1 MSNPIKITAGISLPK
16 DFEFGAVDRV
26 PVLPAAPAL
35 GPLANFVGTWSG
47 TGFNTIF
54 RPDNTVSAS
63 SMKLPIPLP
72 PGDNIL
78 ELNLTTETLTFSN
91 SLGNVP
97 NRGLNTQGDV
107 FLNGVTYLQVVN
119 DVTTPGQTV
128 GIHVEPGIWVLVPAT
143 TTPAES
149 PTVVRMASIPHGTTI
164 EAQGV
169 FSTAAG
175 KPNIPAVDITPFPT
189 PPTGIPTVPPPPGI
203 TFPSQTAANNKTA
216 RIPQDLSAYIAAGTL
231 TQAMLDNPNSVLSNH
246 ISTQIIIETTT
257 LAVTTQPA
265 APPVLPGTPKFGG
278 GTDNIAFLLGDGNQ
292 PLPTRPNAQA
302 LQMRATF
309 WIETVEHIIVVPIF
323 KLGQPPLL
331 LKPKTRGPGEPVP
344 TFSVTPPTDLTA
356 PREIKVRSM
365 QIQYSQTV
373 LLNFNGL
380 TWPHVSVATLV
391 PSDPITVPPSAW

>member
-1 MSNPIKITAGISLPK
+1 MSNPIKITADISLPK
-16 DFEFGAVDRV
+16 EFEFGAVDRI
-26 PVLPAAPAL
+26 PILTAPPAL
-35 GPLANFVGTWSG
+35 GPLAGFVGTFSG

-63 SMKLPIPLP
+63 SQKLPFPLP
-72 PGDNIL
+72 PGDNLL

-91 SLGNVP
+91 SLGSVP
-97 NRGLNTQGDV
+97 NRGLSTQGDI

-119 DVTTPGQTV
+119 DVTTPGQSV

-143 TTPAES
+143 TTPAEG
-149 PTVVRMASIPHGTTI
+149 PTVVRMASIPHGTTL

-189 PPTGIPTVPPPPGI
+189 PVNGIPTDPPPPGI
-203 TFPSQTAANNKTA
+203 KFPSQTATDNKTA
-216 RIPQDLSAYIAAGTL
+216 RIPQDLSGYIAAGTL
-231 TQAMLDNPNSVLSNH
+231 TQAMLDNPNSILASH
-246 ISTQIIIETTT
+246 ISSQTITETTT
-257 LAVTTQPA
+257 LSVTTQPA
-265 APPVLPGTPKFGG
+265 APPILPGAPKFGG
-278 GTDNIAFLLGDGNQ
+278 GTDNIAFLVGDGSQ
-292 PLPTRPNAQA
+292 PLPTRPNAQV

-309 WIETVEHIIVVPIF
+309 WIETVEHIIVVPPIRP
-323 KLGQPPLL
+323 GQPPLM
-331 LKPKTRGPGEPVP
+331 LKPKTRPSGQPVP
-344 TFSVTPPTDLTA
+344 TFSLTPPTPLTA
-356 PREIKVRSM
+356 PREIKVYST

-391 PSDPITVPPSAW
+391 PSAPVTVPPSGW